1 MSKQGKNVH
10 LEHLED
16 EIINL
21 GAAGGKKVV
30 EVLKYMGQ
38 FLDGQGGGGVK
49 VTTKWDGAP
58 AVICG
63 IDPRDGKFFVGT
75 KGVFAKTPKLAK
87 TQQEVME
94 LYSGGLQEKMSAA
107 LKYLPNV
114 VKRGVLQGDL
124 MFTDDKKRER
134 IQGKEYISFRPNT
147 ITYAVDPKGAL
158 GRTINSAKL
167 GIVFHTKYTGNDF
180 ESMQSSFDVRDS
192 DFTKDI
198 NVWVEKAEYTDI
210 SGVAHLSPNERA
222 KYEAAIRR
230 TQGSLRQ
237 ANSTLNL
244 IQSGKKTLQIDTE
257 FKIFFNK
264 YVREGQAIPSVE
276 RAYTD
281 FLKHMALKFG
291 QATEKLVSSPA
302 QSKKVEEFFNMIE
315 FIEKNH
321 AGLKMVI
328 AAYMNIQ
335 FCKNI
340 LVNKMKKVSKL
351 KLFADMGNG
360 NYKATTPEGFVG
372 IVNGKAVKLVD
383 RLEFARLN
391 FQIPKNWA

>member
-1 MSKQGKNVH
+1 MAKDGKNVH

-16 EIINL
+16 DIINL
-21 GAAGGKKVV
+21 GKDGGRKVI

-38 FLDGQGGGGVK
+38 FLSGTGAPGVK

-87 TQQEVME
+87 TQTEVNQ
-94 LYSGGLQEKMSAA
+94 LYSGGLNEKMTAA

-114 VKRGVLQGDL
+114 VKSGVLQGDL
-124 MFTDDKKRER
+124 MFTNDKKKER
-134 IQGKEYISFRPNT
+134 IDGKEYITFRPNT
-147 ITYAVDPKGAL
+147 ITYAVEPHTPL
-158 GRTINSAKL
+158 GREIDGANL
-167 GIVFHTKYTGNDF
+167 GIVFHTKYTGSDF
-180 ESMQSSFDVRDS
+180 ESMQSSFSISDS
-192 DFTKDI
+192 DFSKSTE
-198 NVWVEKAEYTDI
+198 VWVEKAEFTDI
-210 SGVAHLSPNERA
+210 SGIAQLNPNEKR
-222 KYEAAIRR
+222 KYEAALRR
-230 TQGSLRQ
+230 AEGSLKQ
-237 ANSTLNL
+237 ANRTLDL
-244 IQSGKKTLQIDTE
+244 IQTGKKTLAIDTE

-276 RAYTD
+276 KAYSD
-281 FLKHMALKFG
+281 FLRHMALKFG
-291 QATEKLVSSPA
+291 QATEKLTTSSA
-302 QSKKVEEFFNMIE
+302 QSKKVTDFMNMIE

-321 AGLKMVI
+321 QGLKMVI
-328 AAYMNIQ
+328 ASYMNIQ
-335 FCKNI
+335 YCKNI

-360 NYKATTPEGFVG
+360 DYKATSPEGFVG
-372 IVNGKAVKLVD
+372 IVNDKACKLVD

-391 FQIPKNWA
+391 FTLEKKW

>member
-21 GAAGGKKVV
+21 GSEGGKKVV
-30 EVLKYMGQ
+30 EALKYMGE
-38 FLDGQGGGGVK
+38 FLSGDGSTGVK

-75 KGVFAKTPKLAK
+75 KGVFAKTPKMAK
-87 TQQEVME
+87 TQAEVNE
-94 LYSGGLQEKMSAA
+94 LYSGGLHEKMTAA
-107 LKYLPNV
+107 LQYLPNI
-114 VKRGVLQGDL
+114 VKTGILQGDL
-124 MFTDDKKRER
+124 MFTDDKKREK

-147 ITYAVDPKGAL
+147 ITYAVDPKSQL

-180 ESMQSSFDVRDS
+180 ETMKSSFDVRDS
-192 DFTKDI
+192 DFSADN

-210 SGVAHLSPNERA
+210 SGVARLAPNEKA
-222 KYEAAIRR
+222 KYYAAIRR
-230 TQGSLRQ
+230 TEGSLRQ

-244 IQSGKKTLQIDTE
+244 IQSGKKTLAIDTE

-276 RAYTD
+276 RAYSD

-291 QATEKLVSSPA
+291 GATEKLQSSSA
-302 QSKKVEEFFNMIE
+302 QSKKVEDFIKMIE
-315 FIEKNH
+315 FIEKH
-321 AGLKMVI
+321 HSGLKMVI

-351 KLFADMGNG
+351 RLFADMGNG
-360 NYKATTPEGFVG
+360 DYKVTTPEGFVG
-372 IVNGKAVKLVD
+372 IINGQAVKLVD

-391 FQIPKNWA
+391 FSIPKQW

>member
-1 MSKQGKNVH
+1 M
-10 LEHLED
+10 EHLED

-21 GAAGGKKVV
+21 GPEGGKKVV
-30 EVLKYMGQ
+30 EVLKYMGE
-38 FLDGQGGGGVK
+38 FLSGSGSSAVK
-49 VTTKWDGAP
+49 VTTKFDGAP

-87 TQQEVME
+87 TQQEVNE
-94 LYSGGLQEKMSAA
+94 LYSGGLQQKMTDA
-107 LKYLPNV
+107 LKYLPSV

-134 IQGKEYISFRPNT
+134 IEGKEYITFRPNT
-147 ITYAVDPKGAL
+147 ITYAVDPKSQL

-167 GIVFHTKYTGNDF
+167 GIVFHTKYTGTDF
-180 ESMQSSFDVRDS
+180 ETMKSSFDVRDS
-192 DFTKDI
+192 DFTKSTE
-198 NVWVEKAEYTDI
+198 VWVEKAEYTDI
-210 SGVAHLSPNERA
+210 SGVAHLSPNEKT
-222 KYEAAIRR
+222 KYTAAIRR
-230 TQGSLRQ
+230 AQGSLKQ
-237 ANSTLNL
+237 ANATLSL
-244 IQSGKKTLQIDTE
+244 IQSGKKTLAIDTE

-315 FIEKNH
+315 FIEKH
-321 AGLKMVI
+321 HMGLKMII

-391 FQIPKNWA
+391 FVIPKAW